1 MDVRSCPVANID
13 SDHCLDIARVTAC
26 ISKVKKITGTAR
38 TSKYNVSKV
47 TSSEVAEQI
56 GNK

>member
-1 MDVRSCPVANID
+1 MDIRSRLGANFD
-13 SDHCLDIARVTAC
+13 SDHCLFIAHVKAC
-26 ISKVKKITGTAR
+26 ISNVKKITGAR